1 MDINETIKCNFYN
14 LKTVSNF
21 LSIAESALSD
31 YYRELQSDNEFL
43 QKINSQIEYVR
54 NRWGFNKAIFG
65 KQIIESIDWFAF
77 QRVLLYVLIRHL
89 KPKLVLETGVYY
101 GGNSAFILRALEKN
115 GFGKL
120 ISIDYPDYDIRSNGT
135 SEDRHS
141 LVGDTELY
149 TSDLK
154 PGFMIPES
162 IKAQWELIEGDSLKI
177 IPSLD
182 KKFEFYIHDSDHS
195 MPFLSRE
202 LRYAWEKLTDD
213 ALVLVDDID
222 WSNAFYEFCVS
233 KRLYPLLL
241 TDNGKDNLR
250 VRNGLVKRDH
260 YRNGDRLFT

>member
-14 LKTVSNF
+14 LNSVSNF
-21 LSIAESALSD
+21 LSISD
-31 YYRELQSDNEFL
+31 LILPNFYKELQSDKEFL
-43 QKINSQIEYVR
+43 LNINTQIEYVR
-54 NRWGFNKAIFG
+54 NHYGFNKAIFS
-65 KQIIESIDWFAF
+65 KPTIESIDWFAF

-154 PGFMIPES
+154 PGFMIPEALKTS
-162 IKAQWELIEGDSLKI
+162 WELIEGDSLKV
-177 IPSLD
+177 IPSLNKEFD
-182 KKFEFYIHDSDHS
+182 FYIHDSDHS
-195 MPFLSRE
+195 MPFLTRE
-202 LRYAWEKLTDD
+202 LRCAWKKLASN

-222 WSNAFYEFCVS
+222 WSNAFYEFCANE
-233 KRLYPLLL
+233 RLYPLLL

-250 VRNGLVKRDH
+250 VRNGLIKRDH
-260 YRNGDRLFT
+260 HRNGDRLFT